1 MKGLIKSLRF
11 TLPQKVRRKFSSQGF
26 IVVICLKGSQITTML
41 HWQEC
46 SVHTFAVRKQRGLI
60 NIYCNLIAQC
70 QMVFISNHRAHIE
83 KDILIKMYNSLFLSG
98 GKEYP

>member
-26 IVVICLKGSQITTML
+26 IVVICLKGSQITTMV

-46 SVHTFAVRKQRGLI
+46 SVHTFAVKKQKGLI
-60 NIYCNLIAQC
+60 NPYWNLIAQC
-70 QMVFISNHRAHIE
+70 LTVFIGNHNAPIE
-83 KDILIKMYNSLFLSG
+83 KDILVKNI
-98 GKEYP
+98 

>member
-1 MKGLIKSLRF
+1 M
-11 TLPQKVRRKFSSQGF
+11 V
-26 IVVICLKGSQITTML
+26 

-60 NIYCNLIAQC
+60 NLYCYLIAQC

-83 KDILIKMYNSLFLSG
+83 KDILVKKYITVQFFRVGRNIRNSQAKHKRMVLR
-98 GKEYP
+98 KADY